1 MIVENFLKLTG
12 VVAIIKNLYFV
23 FSDLGDH
30 FRVSD
35 YEDNCISN
43 SGGKMVPCMYLHSWD
58 TLTFQLRIDV

>member
-1 MIVENFLKLTG
+1 MILESFLKLIG

-23 FSDLGDH
+23 FSDLGDQ

-43 SGGKMVPCMYLHSWD
+43 SEKKNRALYV
-58 TLTFQLRIDV
+58 LTFVGHSHVLVEH